1 MKAYR
6 GSKGEIRLF
15 RPDMNMRRLN
25 NSMGRLF
32 LPVCLCG
39 AAFAPRR
46 APTVALRG
54 LQNFDGDEML
64 KCIIELLKL
73 DKAWVPE
80 GEGYSLYVRPTG
92 ISTQATLGV
101 GPSTKAEVFTIC
113 SPVGPYYPEGFKPVS
128 LFATSKYQRAW
139 PGGTGNTKIGGFV
152 QLAALSWSHI
162 SFSQRLLSAATT
174 RPRFFHK
181 WRLRVRA
188 TRKCCG
194 SSTTVSVRRSRRS
207 AP

>member
-1 MKAYR
+1 
-6 GSKGEIRLF
+6 
-15 RPDMNMRRLN
+15 
-25 NSMGRLF
+25 
-32 LPVCLCG
+32 
-39 AAFAPRR
+39 
-46 APTVALRG
+46 
-54 LQNFDGDEML
+54 ML

>member
-6 GSKGEIRLF
+6 GSKDEIRLF

-32 LPVCLCG
+32 LPVSMCG
-39 AAFAPRR
+39 SAFAPRR
-46 APTVALRG
+46 APTVAVRG